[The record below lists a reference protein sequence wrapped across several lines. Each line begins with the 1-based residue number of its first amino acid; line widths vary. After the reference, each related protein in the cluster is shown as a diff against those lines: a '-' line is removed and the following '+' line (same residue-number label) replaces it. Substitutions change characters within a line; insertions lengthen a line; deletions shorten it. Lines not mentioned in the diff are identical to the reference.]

1 MYGIMLVNEA
11 GETVASV
18 GWENL
23 EADVTMLGGFLSAIQ
38 MFSKNIA
45 GDVIEQLEFG
55 DMKLLIGNSGEY
67 HVVTLHEA
75 NEKNAEDENRT
86 VTQIVSENNGMDYND
101 GFLSL
106 IKEMLSLNGEA
117 KEKVDKS
124 VKEWTENEGWKSLKS
139 AKDWGNTVF

>member
-86 VTQIVSENNGMDYND
+86 VTQLVSENNGMEYND

-106 IKEMLSLNGEA
+106 IKEMLSQNNEA